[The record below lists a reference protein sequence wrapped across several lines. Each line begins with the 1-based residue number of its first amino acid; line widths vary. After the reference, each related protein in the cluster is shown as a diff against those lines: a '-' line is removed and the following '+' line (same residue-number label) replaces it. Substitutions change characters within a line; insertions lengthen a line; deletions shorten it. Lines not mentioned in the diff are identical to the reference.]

1 MAGMVQRMQR
11 QQYNQIRRALGLVLS
26 AISPRLTNLSKS
38 IIARVARALWC
49 FPVMQVG
56 FIEHYDSE

>member
-26 AISPRLTNLSKS
+26 AISPRLTNLSKT
-38 IIARVARALWC
+38 IIAWVTRALWC

-56 FIEHYDSE
+56 FIVHYDSE